1 MATDRNDRHL
11 ITRRALGSV
20 IESMGAFRV
29 VVLHGAR
36 QVGKTTL
43 ARLVAAD
50 VGASFVTFDRAED
63 REAAERDPRTFVTA
77 AATSPMVIDEVQRV
91 GEPVVLA
98 IKESV
103 DADNR
108 PGRYL
113 LTGSTNFLTVPSI
126 AETLA
131 GRVDIVQLWPLSM
144 GELRGGSDDFID
156 RAFAMPQ
163 DLVHHAAPVL
173 DRTQYMEL
181 LCSGGYPEPQRL
193 AQRTRRRW
201 FSQYVQTVLQREI
214 EMAADIRRVDAL
226 QNMVRYFAATTAQEL
241 VQSTMAE
248 RLNIDRATVQH
259 YEPWL
264 ETVFL
269 VHRVPAWSRN
279 LTAKVVKR
287 PKLYLT
293 DTGVAASLLGK
304 DPAALGSPTEP
315 SVGPLFETF
324 IANELAK
331 QLTWAQTSA
340 RLFHFRDAGGAEVDL
355 IVESDDGRVLAIEV
369 KASSTPRSEDFNGAA
384 LVRDRLDRSGGE
396 FIAGIVIHTGDRRR
410 SFGDRLLA
418 LPASDI
424 WT

>member
-1 MATDRNDRHL
+1 MSTSRNDRRL
-11 ITRRALGSV
+11 ITRRALDLV
-20 IESMGAFRV
+20 TESMSAFRV

-50 VGASFVTFDRAED
+50 LGASYVTFDRLED
-63 REAAERDPRTFVTA
+63 REPAERDPRTFVEVA
-77 AATSPMVIDEVQRV
+77 NGPLVVDEVQRV
-91 GEPVVLA
+91 GEPIVLA
-98 IKESV
+98 LKESV
-103 DADNR
+103 DSDDR

-144 GELRGGSDDFID
+144 GELTGGSDDFVD
-156 RAFAMPQ
+156 RAFGSPH
-163 DLVHHAAPVL
+163 DLLHHEPPVL

-181 LCSGGYPEPQRL
+181 LCAGGYPEAQRL
-193 AQRTRRRW
+193 AERTRRRW
-201 FSQYVQTVLQREI
+201 FTRYVQTVLQREI
-214 EMAADIRRVDAL
+214 ELATDIRRVDAL
-226 QNMVRYFAATTAQEL
+226 RDMVRYFAATTAQEL
-241 VQSTMAE
+241 VLSTVAE
-248 RLNIDRATVQH
+248 RLKIDRATVQH

-293 DTGVAASLLGK
+293 DCGVAAALLGK
-304 DPAALGSPTEP
+304 DPAALGRPTEP
-315 SVGPLFETF
+315 STGPLFETF
-324 IANELAK
+324 VANELAK
-331 QLTWAQTSA
+331 QLTWAETSA

-355 IVESDDGRVLAIEV
+355 IVEADDGRVLALEV
-369 KASSTPRSEDFNGAA
+369 KASATPRSEDFKGLA
-384 LVRDRLDRSGGE
+384 LLRDRLDRSGGE
-396 FIAGIVIHTGDRRR
+396 FVGGIVVYTGDRRR
-410 SFGDRLLA
+410 SYGDRLLA